1 MKVYVAGIGV
11 VMPGVENWQ
20 QAKQVLV
27 DPVGYDSSAALAPM
41 AKNLLPANERRRT
54 TRLIQMALH
63 CGEDAVQNWQGDL
76 ASVFQGDLASV
87 FASSCGDLE
96 IVDKIMQA
104 LTLPA
109 RPVSPTQFHN
119 SVHNAPAGYWSILSG
134 SNAPSTSISA
144 WDASFSAGLLEAA
157 TQVVTEHQHVLLVAY
172 DYPPPARLTDKR
184 QITAPFA
191 VALLLMQEAH
201 GPALKIE
208 LDRSVGESTL
218 TDSSLESLRLA
229 NPAARSLPLMQLLA
243 AGQGGEVNLP
253 YMNDQLL
260 NIQIR

>member
-1 MKVYVAGIGV
+1 MQLYVAGIGL
-11 VMPGVENWQ
+11 VMPGLESWEK
-20 QAKQVLV
+20 AKQVLI
-27 DPVGYDSSAALAPM
+27 DPAGYDSSATLAPM

-63 CGEDAVQNWQGDL
+63 CGQEAVQDWQGE
-76 ASVFQGDLASV
+76 LASV
-87 FASSCGDLE
+87 FASSCGDLD

-134 SNAPSTSISA
+134 SNAPSTSLSA

-172 DYPPPARLTDKR
+172 DMPPPQRLAQKR
-184 QITAPFA
+184 PLAAPFA
-191 VALLLMQEAH
+191 AAMLLMREAR
-201 GPALKIE
+201 GIE
-208 LDRSVGESTL
+208 LEITPTDTGDESL
-218 TDSSLESLRLA
+218 LADGSLESLRLG

-243 AGQGGEVNLP
+243 SGQAGDVSLP
-253 YMNDQLL
+253 YMNKQLL
-260 NIQIR
+260 KVQVRA

>member
-1 MKVYVAGIGV
+1 MMQVYVAGIGL
-11 VMPGVENWQ
+11 VMPGVADWQ
-20 QAKQVLV
+20 QAKQVLG
-27 DPVGYDSSAALAPM
+27 DPTGYDVSAALTPM

-54 TRLIQMALH
+54 THLIQMALH
-63 CGEDAVQNWQGDL
+63 CGEEAVQNW
-76 ASVFQGDLASV
+76 QGDLASV
-87 FASSCGDLE
+87 FASSCGDQE
-96 IVDKIMQA
+96 IVDKIMQV
-104 LTLPA
+104 LTRPA

-134 SNAPSTSISA
+134 SNAPSTSIGA

-157 TQVVTEHQHVLLVAY
+157 TQVVTEHQQVLLVAY
-172 DYPPPARLTDKR
+172 DYPPPARLLNNR

-191 VALLLMQEAH
+191 VALLLMQDAS
-201 GPALKIE
+201 GPALDIALE
-208 LDRSVGESTL
+208 RSRGETIL
-218 TDSSLESLRLA
+218 VDSSLESLRLA

-260 NIQIR
+260 NIQVKT